1 MLATASSAAAGLG
14 FLILIAVLFGIV
26 LSILW
31 ILVPFAIFGIKPLLR
46 QLIAEKQR
54 SNALLAQ
61 LASALPPPAPQIP
74 DFRDP
79 RQGVFGRKE

>member
-14 FLILIAVLFGIV
+14 FLMLIAVLFGIV

-46 QLIAEKQR
+46 QLIAEQQR

-61 LASALPPPAPQIP
+61 LASNLAPTPPQIP
-74 DFRDP
+74 EFRDP
-79 RQGVFGRKE
+79 KQGLFGRKE